1 MLEINSAQKI
11 QRIDKDVTETEFE
24 GKIVLLHIENGEY
37 YNFNETGSDLWNWLV
52 EVKTLEQ
59 LLTLITE
66 KYSVTEEECRQ
77 DIITWLN
84 EALARKLI
92 KIVN

>member
-37 YNFNETGSDLWNWLV
+37 YNFNETGSDLWNWLE

-66 KYSVTEEECRQ
+66 KYSVTAEECRQ

>member
-66 KYSVTEEECRQ
+66 KYSVTVEECRQ

>member
-52 EVKTLEQ
+52 QEQTLEQ
-59 LLTLITE
+59 LLTLIAE
-66 KYSVTEEECRQ
+66 KYSITAEECRQ

-92 KIVN
+92 KIVD

>member
-66 KYSVTEEECRQ
+66 KYSVTVEECRQ

-84 EALARKLI
+84 EGLARKLI
-92 KIVN
+92 KIVD